1 MKVQW
6 YHEGEEL
13 LEDTNIKIEKST
25 SHSRLVLTKCRRKTS
40 GEIKIKI
47 KNECGITEAI
57 THLVILGLCVT
68 CKHLCAFEM
77 LHFSEMNPVYA
88 AFLHSAVIPQINP
101 HNPLVQWKSL
111 KVPQVASTS
120 SGGPPK
126 MTEAPRSQTTSWS
139 ASKLAETAGRNW
151 GRLAQS
157 LSTGIRMWI
166 TAESTA
172 TTSVRKRI
180 KAPVK

>member
-1 MKVQW
+1 MHFVFPLDPPRINADDLTEFKKPINIKTGKEAAFKVSFVGREPMKVQW

-68 CKHLCAFEM
+68 CIHQY
-77 LHFSEMNPVYA
+77 V
-88 AFLHSAVIPQINP
+88 
-101 HNPLVQWKSL
+101 
-111 KVPQVASTS
+111 
-120 SGGPPK
+120 
-126 MTEAPRSQTTSWS
+126 
-139 ASKLAETAGRNW
+139 
-151 GRLAQS
+151 
-157 LSTGIRMWI
+157 
-166 TAESTA
+166 
-172 TTSVRKRI
+172 
-180 KAPVK
+180 